1 MRRQIAVC
9 AAFFCLWCA
18 PAFAV
23 EDGQMDGQIMYNFSV
38 VCANEYSNGFF
49 VNWYGERG
57 CYNADGNWAAPVD
70 SGVLLTASFQCPRD
84 LYTASVVLDSFG
96 GRTHIQCATG
106 SGYQQGVGS
115 LTRQPS
121 MLQLYNVGLVVLY
134 VVAFLCA
141 CAVGFYTAGKP
152 RGGVLD

>member
-1 MRRQIAVC
+1 MMRQIAVS
-9 AAFFCLWCA
+9 AFLCLWCA

-23 EDGQMDGQIMYNFSV
+23 DDGQIVYTFSV
-38 VCANEYSNGFF
+38 VCPNEYSNGFY
-49 VNWYGERG
+49 VNWFGERR
-57 CYNADGNWAAPVD
+57 CSNADGNLAVPVD

-84 LYTASVVLDSFG
+84 LYTANVRLDSVG
-96 GRTHIQCATG
+96 GTIIQCATG

-121 MLQLYNVGLVVLY
+121 TLQLYNVGLVVLY
-134 VVAFLCA
+134 VVAFLCS

-152 RGGVLD
+152 RGGILD